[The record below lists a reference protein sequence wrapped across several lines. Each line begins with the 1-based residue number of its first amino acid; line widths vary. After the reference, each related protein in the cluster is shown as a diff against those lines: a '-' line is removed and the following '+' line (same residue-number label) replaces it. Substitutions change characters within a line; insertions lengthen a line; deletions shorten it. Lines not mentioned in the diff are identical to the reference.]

1 MSSSTEEKQRFAAH
15 ITDLLSSDA
24 ARAAFTKSLVAIA
37 AQRHAKLFAALKA
50 EGKLPPASASSSS
63 VAPTPPPRFIDDD
76 KNVMLY
82 IERNK
87 NENVVVYRG
96 MFGPDAAG
104 APFASNDAEEAAAV
118 VGGVAVMSDKGGNG
132 GSLDAFWLD
141 IDPAYMEANRKKGIQ
156 SNRCELNFVDRS
168 MAYGVTVKAAKPIDS
183 LLGVITQQ
191 QQQQKESGSNFTFAD
206 SRIFPV
212 SFVAIPSRV
221 FFQALLRVPVDGC
234 AAVPCVFLP
243 VIFAFIDGKL
253 CVTERIYVSAK
264 EGGLLGLPKVQH
276 IDMFGWEVPLEATA
290 ARIGGSGGAVS
301 VTERLTP

>member
-50 EGKLPPASASSSS
+50 EGKLPPASAST
-63 VAPTPPPRFIDDD
+63 AAPPPRFNDDD

-87 NENVVVYRG
+87 NKNVVVYRG
-96 MFGPDAAG
+96 MFGPDAAA
-104 APFASNDAEEAAAV
+104 APFASHDAEEAAAV
-118 VGGVAVMSDKGGNG
+118 GGGAAVMSDKGGNG

-168 MAYGVTVKAAKPIDS
+168 MAYGVTVKAAKPVDS

-191 QQQQKESGSNFTFAD
+191 QQANGSNFTFAD